1 MDNAPNY
8 YLVGCVKLNYYQT
21 KQQFLLSGYK
31 KNVKKNFRENY
42 LFHLT
47 SIFDQDFFEFLG
59 TLGAIALTYVTY
71 GYFAIQ
77 TGFIFKAQ
85 ASGVAEEYIYHHL
98 GREDY
103 NETYPGSMVIH

>member
-1 MDNAPNY
+1 M
-8 YLVGCVKLNYYQT
+8 
-21 KQQFLLSGYK
+21 
-31 KNVKKNFRENY
+31 
-42 LFHLT
+42 T

-103 NETYPGSMVIH
+103 NETYPGSMVIHWIFFVMSEVATIESMFKT